1 MGLTKANSNQVKPT
15 RGRSR
20 STSPDSTSID
30 LRDLRMPADSNKL
43 DLRYPR
49 VPWERRR
56 EIGKALRQRTPRESH
71 GNKASATQKRPDPLA
86 LLELSNRGRQEQ
98 LIPLRMGRMA
108 ASPFAFL
115 RGSAC
120 VMAWDLSKT
129 MSSGINVIIDGDA
142 HLNNFGMYGTPQ
154 RDVIFD
160 LNDFDEATIGPWEW
174 DLKRL
179 VASVNVAGRQNG
191 LGPGERAEAV
201 LQCVAG
207 YRWNI
212 QRLQGM
218 GVLDVWY
225 LHAYPGRENTLIKMD
240 SKSDAIFRKTAAKA
254 ITQTNATLLAKLAQ
268 REVNGGWRFRESPP
282 ILTRVKDSTRDQII
296 GGLNL
301 YSRSLPPERAYM
313 LSQYHVVDIAHRIVG
328 IGSVGTRAYL
338 ALLFGNC
345 DSDPL
350 FLQVKE
356 AAPPAHGPYLPPLPK
371 AYADHGRR
379 EVMGQTSL
387 QASSDVMLGHTVID
401 GRPYLVRQMKNM
413 KASIETTDL
422 TGKSFGF
429 YAWACAALL
438 ARGHSR
444 SGDAAAIAGYCGGN
458 AVLDE
463 ALVTWAEDYG
473 DQTERDHQRLVSAIK
488 TGRVAA
494 ITEV

>member
-1 MGLTKANSNQVKPT
+1 MVTKTNSNRVKPV
-15 RGRSR
+15 RNQPRSA
-20 STSPDSTSID
+20 SPDRGNID
-30 LRDLRMPADSNKL
+30 LSELRMPADGHKI
-43 DLRYPR
+43 DVRYPR

-56 EIGKALRQRTPRESH
+56 EIGKALRERTPRESH
-71 GNKASATQKRPDPLA
+71 GDKVSGTHKRPDPLY
-86 LLELSNRGRQEQ
+86 LLEVNNRGRQEQ
-98 LIPLRMGRMA
+98 LVPLRMGRMA

-129 MSSGINVIIDGDA
+129 TSSGIRVIIDGDA

-160 LNDFDEATIGPWEW
+160 LNDFDESTIGPWEW

-191 LGPGERAEAV
+191 LNPNQRAEAV

-212 QRLQGM
+212 QRLQDM

-225 LHAYPGRENTLIKMD
+225 LHAYPGREQTLFKMD
-240 SKSDAIFRKTAAKA
+240 AKSDAIFRKTAAKA
-254 ITQTNATLLAKLAQ
+254 LTQTNSTLLAKLAQ
-268 REVNGGWRFRESPP
+268 REVNGGWRFRETPP
-282 ILTRVKDSTRDQII
+282 ILTRISDPTRDHII
-296 GGLNL
+296 EGLNL

-350 FLQVKE
+350 FLQIKE
-356 AAPPAHGPYLPPLPK
+356 AVAPAHGPYLPPLPK
-371 AYADHGRR
+371 VYADHGKR

-387 QASSDVMLGHTVID
+387 QASSDVMLGHTTIE

-413 KASIETTDL
+413 KASIETEAL

-458 AVLDE
+458 TALDE
-463 ALVTWAEDYG
+463 ALVVWAEDYG
-473 DQTERDHQRLVSAIK
+473 DQTERDHERLVGAIK
-488 TGRVAA
+488 SGRVRA
-494 ITEV
+494 ITGV

>member
-1 MGLTKANSNQVKPT
+1 MAT
-15 RGRSR
+15 RASSSASISVHLWPNPGDLPAS
-20 STSPDSTSID
+20 SPRLVNGAHLPYD
-30 LRDLRMPADSNKL
+30 LR
-43 DLRYPR
+43 
-49 VPWERRR
+49 VPGEAWERRR
-56 EIGKALRQRTPRESH
+56 AEGKALRAKVPREKH
-71 GNKASATQKRPDPLA
+71 AVHTTARDRPNPLDLITAS
-86 LLELSNRGRQEQ
+86 NVGR
-98 LIPLRMGRMA
+98 LKDFIPLRMGRMA
-108 ASPFAFL
+108 ASPFGFF
-115 RGSAC
+115 RGSAV
-120 VMAWDLSKT
+120 VMAWDLSRT
-129 MSSGINVIIDGDA
+129 PVSGIPVMMAGDA
-142 HLNNFGMYGTPQ
+142 HLNNFGLFGTPQ
-154 RDVIFD
+154 RDIIFD

-179 VASVNVAGRQNG
+179 VASVNVAGRENG
-191 LGPGERAEAV
+191 LGPKERAEAV

-225 LHAYPGRENTLIKMD
+225 LHAYPGREQTLFKMD
-240 SKSDAIFRKTAAKA
+240 AKSNAIFRKTASKA
-254 ITQTNATLLAKLAQ
+254 LTETNDALLAKLAQ
-268 REVNGGWRFRESPP
+268 REVSGGWRFRESPP

-296 GGLNL
+296 EGLNL

-371 AYADHGRR
+371 AYADHGKR

-401 GRPYLVRQMKNM
+401 GRPYLVRQNQVPR
-413 KASIETTDL
+413 SLRNNPQWQLHHRFEH
-422 TGKSFGF
+422 
-429 YAWACAALL
+429 ALEPEE
-438 ARGHSR
+438 RRTPKRR
-444 SGDAAAIAGYCGGN
+444 SQMIF
-458 AVLDE
+458 
-463 ALVTWAEDYG
+463 W
-473 DQTERDHQRLVSAIK
+473 RDPWSQSML
-488 TGRVAA
+488 
-494 ITEV
+494 